1 MTGVHS
7 MLLLLLLQL
16 GGALGRVLPPLRD
29 QQCPKHPAHP
39 IVSYSHLNI
48 HINLPLKDVNKELS

>member
-1 MTGVHS
+1 

-29 QQCPKHPAHP
+29 QQCPKHPARP

-48 HINLPLKDVNKELS
+48 HINTPLNDVNKELS

>member
-1 MTGVHS
+1 MHDL
-7 MLLLLLLQL
+7 LLLLLLQL

-29 QQCPKHPAHP
+29 QHRPKHPAHP

-48 HINLPLKDVNKELS
+48 HINVPLKDVNKELSKI